1 MRRRIRDLIA
11 KRHEPPAPVA
21 YDAEWPASIKTIAS
35 RLHIN
40 YSTAYRLLRDEPG
53 LIKTGFGEKKMTVRV
68 PKEVFDR
75 VMAARRT

>member
-1 MRRRIRDLIA
+1 MRRRIRELIT
-11 KRHEPPAPVA
+11 KRREPPTPVT

-53 LIKTGFGEKKMTVRV
+53 LIQTGFGKKKMTVRV

-75 VMAARRT
+75 VIASRRT

>member
-11 KRHEPPAPVA
+11 KRQEPPKPIT

-35 RLHIN
+35 RLHMS
-40 YSTAYRLLRDEPG
+40 YSTAYKIFKGEPG
-53 LIKTGFGEKKMTVRV
+53 LIATGFGKRKVTVRV

-75 VMAARRT
+75 VMDARRT